1 MKRKVL
7 IVDDDASIQRLFV
20 WSLKEPN
27 LEVDCASNGKEALE
41 LINKKYYDIVVTD
54 YDMPVMNGQEF
65 IRAVKGKYP
74 KKHIIGI
81 TSGMYEEQL
90 YNAGAD
96 ICIHK
101 PFTLFEV
108 NSLIH
113 KFIKTGQNESGFLH

>member
-7 IVDDDASIQRLFV
+7 IVDDNTSIQRLFV
-20 WSLKEPN
+20 WSLKEPG
-27 LEVDCASNGKEALE
+27 LEVDCASNGKEALK
-41 LINKKYYDIVVTD
+41 LIGEKYYDIVVTD
-54 YDMPVMNGQEF
+54 YDMPVMNGYEF
-65 IRAVKGKYP
+65 IKIVKGKYP
-74 KKHIIGI
+74 NKHIIGI

-113 KFIKTGQNESGFLH
+113 RFIESENSTTGLLH

>member
-20 WSLKEPN
+20 WSLKEPE
-27 LEVDCASNGKEALE
+27 LEVDCASNGQEALR
-41 LINKKYYDIVVTD
+41 LIGEKYYDIVVTD
-54 YDMPVMNGQEF
+54 YDMPVMNGYDF
-65 IRAVKGKYP
+65 VKTIKSKYP

-90 YNAGAD
+90 YSAGAD

-108 NSLIH
+108 NNLIH
-113 KFIKTGQNESGFLH
+113 RFIGREKDMPG